1 MTSLEPTRMT
11 TPQFISP
18 EELEDDTACAV
29 LSALTG
35 EWRTTDLENIFIDLE
50 ETMKYFYFEYQQ

>member
-35 EWRTTDLENIFIDLE
+35 EWRTTGFGKYIHRSGGDNEIFL
-50 ETMKYFYFEYQQ
+50 F